1 MQVNLQPQRII
12 GGSRGL
18 QRAILAINSGNL
30 VAFPT
35 ETVYGIA
42 ANAYSSVATSK
53 IYRLKKRP
61 KNNPLIVHYFNL
73 ELLKKDCE
81 INKIFLKLYK
91 KFSPGPI
98 SYILKLKRNSLI
110 SKNVTNGKKTLAVR
124 FPSHPITRN
133 LLKRLNYP
141 LAAPSANISTKISP
155 VSASDVREEFGNK
168 IKFILN
174 GGRSKIG
181 LESTIISLVDKPK
194 ILRLGGTER
203 TKINKVLNKKIKYD
217 KTNKKISVPGQSK
230 LHYSPGIPIKL
241 NITKPKPNEAFILI
255 KKRKKSYK
263 NYYYLTKNKN
273 LKQAAKNLY
282 RILRVI
288 KKKNYERIVVEK
300 IPNNGFGETINDRL
314 KRASTK

>member
-1 MQVNLQPQRII
+1 MNNNLANIKKSI
-12 GGSRGL
+12 SFL
-18 QRAILAINSGNL
+18 NKDDCVAI
-30 VAFPT
+30 PT
-35 ETVYGIA
+35 ETVYGLA
-42 ANAYSSVATSK
+42 ANAYSSKAVRK
-53 IYRLKKRP
+53 IYTLKRRP
-61 KNNPLIVHYFNL
+61 INNPSIIHYSSLNQL
-73 ELLKKDCE
+73 EKDCE
-81 INKIFLKLYK
+81 LNKNFFKLYK
-91 KFSPGPI
+91 KFCPGPI
-98 SYILKLKRNSLI
+98 TFVLKLKKESRI
-110 SKNVTNGKKTLAVR
+110 SKIATNNKKTVAIR
-124 FPSHPITRN
+124 FPKNKITQK
-133 LLKRLNYP
+133 LLKILNYP

-194 ILRLGGTER
+194 ILRLGGIER

-217 KTNKKISVPGQSK
+217 QTNKKISVPGQSK

>member
-1 MQVNLQPQRII
+1 MNNNLANIKKSI
-12 GGSRGL
+12 SFL
-18 QRAILAINSGNL
+18 NKDDCVAI
-30 VAFPT
+30 PT
-35 ETVYGIA
+35 ETVYGLA
-42 ANAYSSVATSK
+42 ANAYSSKAVRK
-53 IYRLKKRP
+53 IYTLKRRP
-61 KNNPLIVHYFNL
+61 INNPSIIHYSSLNQL
-73 ELLKKDCE
+73 EKDCE
-81 INKIFLKLYK
+81 LNKNFFKLYK
-91 KFSPGPI
+91 KFCPGPI
-98 SYILKLKRNSLI
+98 TFVLKLKKESRI
-110 SKNVTNGKKTLAVR
+110 SKIATNNKKTVAIR
-124 FPSHPITRN
+124 FPNNKITQK
-133 LLKRLNYP
+133 LLKILNYP

-194 ILRLGGTER
+194 ILRLGGIER

-217 KTNKKISVPGQSK
+217 KINKKISVPGQSK

>member
-1 MQVNLQPQRII
+1 MNNNLANIKKSI
-12 GGSRGL
+12 SFL
-18 QRAILAINSGNL
+18 NKDDCVAI
-30 VAFPT
+30 PT
-35 ETVYGIA
+35 ETVYGLA
-42 ANAYSSVATSK
+42 ANAYSSKAVRK
-53 IYRLKKRP
+53 IYTLKRRP
-61 KNNPLIVHYFNL
+61 INNPSIIHYSSLNQL
-73 ELLKKDCE
+73 EKDCE
-81 INKIFLKLYK
+81 LNKNFFKLYK
-91 KFSPGPI
+91 KFCPGPI
-98 SYILKLKRNSLI
+98 TFVLKLKKESRI
-110 SKNVTNGKKTLAVR
+110 SKIATNNKKTVAIR
-124 FPSHPITRN
+124 FPKNKITQK
-133 LLKRLNYP
+133 LLKILNYP

-194 ILRLGGTER
+194 ILRLGGIER

-263 NYYYLTKNKN
+263 NYYYLSKTKN

-282 RILRVI
+282 KILRMI
-288 KKKNYERIVVEK
+288 KNKNYKSIVVEK
-300 IPNNGFGETINDRL
+300 IPNIGFGEVINDRL
-314 KRASTK
+314 KRASAK

>member
-1 MQVNLQPQRII
+1 MNNNLANIKKSI
-12 GGSRGL
+12 SFL
-18 QRAILAINSGNL
+18 NKDDCVAI
-30 VAFPT
+30 PT
-35 ETVYGIA
+35 ETVYGLA
-42 ANAYSSVATSK
+42 ANAYSSKAVRK
-53 IYRLKKRP
+53 IYTLKRRP
-61 KNNPLIVHYFNL
+61 INNPSIIHYSSLNQL
-73 ELLKKDCE
+73 EKDCE
-81 INKIFLKLYK
+81 LNKNFFKLYK
-91 KFSPGPI
+91 KFCPGPI
-98 SYILKLKRNSLI
+98 TFVLKLKKESRI
-110 SKNVTNGKKTLAVR
+110 SKIATNNKTTVAIR
-124 FPSHPITRN
+124 FPKNKITQK
-133 LLKRLNYP
+133 LLKILNYP

-155 VSASDVREEFGNK
+155 VSASDVKEEFGNK

-181 LESTIISLVDKPK
+181 LESTIISLVDKPR
-194 ILRLGGTER
+194 ILRLGGIER
-203 TKINKVLNKKIKYD
+203 TKINKVLNKNIKYY

-241 NITKPKPNEAFILI
+241 NIIKPKPNEAFILI

-288 KKKNYERIVVEK
+288 KKKNYKRIVVEK

>member
-1 MQVNLQPQRII
+1 LQII
-12 GGSRGL
+12 KKSISFL
-18 QRAILAINSGNL
+18 NKDDCVAI
-30 VAFPT
+30 PT
-35 ETVYGIA
+35 ETVYGLA
-42 ANAYSSVATSK
+42 ANAYSSKAVRK
-53 IYRLKKRP
+53 IYTLKRRP
-61 KNNPLIVHYFNL
+61 INNPSIIHYSSLNQL
-73 ELLKKDCE
+73 EKDCE
-81 INKIFLKLYK
+81 LNKNFFKLYK
-91 KFSPGPI
+91 KFCPGPI
-98 SYILKLKRNSLI
+98 TFVLKLKKESRI
-110 SKNVTNGKKTLAVR
+110 SKIATNNKKTVAIR
-124 FPSHPITRN
+124 FPKNKITQK
-133 LLKRLNYP
+133 LLKILNYP

-194 ILRLGGTER
+194 ILRLGGIER

>member
-1 MQVNLQPQRII
+1 MNNNLANIKKSI
-12 GGSRGL
+12 SFL
-18 QRAILAINSGNL
+18 NKDDCVAI
-30 VAFPT
+30 PT
-35 ETVYGIA
+35 ETVYGLA
-42 ANAYSSVATSK
+42 ANAYSSKAVRK
-53 IYRLKKRP
+53 IYTLKRRP
-61 KNNPLIVHYFNL
+61 INNPSIIHYSSLNQL
-73 ELLKKDCE
+73 EKDCE
-81 INKIFLKLYK
+81 LNKNFFKLYK
-91 KFSPGPI
+91 KFCPGPI
-98 SYILKLKRNSLI
+98 TFVLKLKKESRI
-110 SKNVTNGKKTLAVR
+110 SKIATNNKKTVAIR
-124 FPSHPITRN
+124 FPKNKITQK
-133 LLKRLNYP
+133 LLKILNYP

-181 LESTIISLVDKPK
+181 LESTIISLVNKPK
-194 ILRLGGTER
+194 ILRLGGIER

>member
-1 MQVNLQPQRII
+1 MNNNLANIKKSI
-12 GGSRGL
+12 SFL
-18 QRAILAINSGNL
+18 NKDDCVAI
-30 VAFPT
+30 PT
-35 ETVYGIA
+35 ETVYGLA
-42 ANAYSSVATSK
+42 ANAYSSKAVRK
-53 IYRLKKRP
+53 IYTLKRRP
-61 KNNPLIVHYFNL
+61 INNPSIIHYSSLNQL
-73 ELLKKDCE
+73 EKDCE
-81 INKIFLKLYK
+81 LNKNFIKLYK
-91 KFSPGPI
+91 KFCPGPI
-98 SYILKLKRNSLI
+98 TFVLKLKKESRI
-110 SKNVTNGKKTLAVR
+110 SKIATNNKKTVAIR
-124 FPSHPITRN
+124 FPKNKITQK
-133 LLKRLNYP
+133 LLKILNYP

-194 ILRLGGTER
+194 ILRLGGIER

-282 RILRVI
+282 KILRVI

>member
-1 MQVNLQPQRII
+1 MNNNLANIKKSI
-12 GGSRGL
+12 SFL
-18 QRAILAINSGNL
+18 NKDDCVAI
-30 VAFPT
+30 PT
-35 ETVYGIA
+35 ETVYGLA
-42 ANAYSSVATSK
+42 ANAYSSKAVRK
-53 IYRLKKRP
+53 IYTLKRRP
-61 KNNPLIVHYFNL
+61 INNPSIIHYSSLNQL
-73 ELLKKDCE
+73 EKDCE
-81 INKIFLKLYK
+81 LNKNFFKLYK
-91 KFSPGPI
+91 KFCPGPI
-98 SYILKLKRNSLI
+98 TFVLKLKKESRI
-110 SKNVTNGKKTLAVR
+110 SKIATNNKKTVAIR
-124 FPSHPITRN
+124 FPNNKITQK
-133 LLKRLNYP
+133 LLKILNYP

-194 ILRLGGTER
+194 ILRLGGIER

-288 KKKNYERIVVEK
+288 KKENYERIVVEK